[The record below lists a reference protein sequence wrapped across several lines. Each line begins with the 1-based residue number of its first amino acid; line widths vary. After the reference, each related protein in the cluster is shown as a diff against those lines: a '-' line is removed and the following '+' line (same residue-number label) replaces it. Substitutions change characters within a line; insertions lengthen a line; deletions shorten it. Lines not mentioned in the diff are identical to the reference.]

1 MLASSARLL
10 RLLSL
15 LQARARWTGAELT
28 ERLEVTDRTLR
39 RDMDRLRTLGYP
51 VHATSGPAGGYQ
63 LGAGR
68 SLPPLMLSDDEA
80 LAVALGLGSA
90 AATRVAGIADASARA
105 LAKLDVVLPTRLRRR
120 LLALRAAIVRPP
132 DGGPEVGLTAV
143 ATLASACSEHR
154 AASFDYAAHAGDVS
168 RREVE
173 PNRLALLG
181 GRWYLV
187 AWDRGRR
194 DWRTFRVDRIAALA
208 LAESCLP
215 REPPAEDIAT
225 YVSRGVS
232 SGAYGLRARVVF
244 AAPAE
249 AVRATVPP
257 AYGVVTPLGPDRC
270 RLEAGAS
277 HLDGFAVW
285 LAIVGLPF
293 TVEEPVELRARL
305 RELAARLAAA
315 GREDGAT

>member
-1 MLASSARLL
+1 MLSSSARLL

-28 ERLEVTDRTLR
+28 ERLAITDRTLR
-39 RDMDRLRTLGYP
+39 RDVDRLRTLGYP

-68 SLPPLMLSDDEA
+68 SLPPLMLADDEA
-80 LAVALGLGSA
+80 LAVAVGLSA
-90 AATRVAGIADASARA
+90 AGTAGVAGLPEASARA
-105 LAKLDVVLPTRLRRR
+105 LGKLDVVLPTRLRRR
-120 LLALRAAIVRPP
+120 LAALRAAIVRLP

-143 ATLASACSEHR
+143 AELASACSEHR
-154 AASFDYAAHAGDVS
+154 AAGFDYAGPGGQAS
-168 RREVE
+168 RRDVE

-194 DWRTFRVDRIAALA
+194 DWRTFRVDRIAGLT
-208 LAESCLP
+208 LGDPCLP
-215 REPPAEDIAT
+215 REPPDADIGA
-225 YVSRGVS
+225 YVSRGVAT
-232 SGAYGLRARVVF
+232 GAYPLRASVVF
-244 AAPAE
+244 EGPAE
-249 AVRATVPP
+249 AVRAVVPP
-257 AYGVVTPLGPDRC
+257 AYGVVTPLGPGRC

-277 HLDGFAVW
+277 YLDGFAVW

-293 TVEEPVELRARL
+293 TVEAPDALRGRL
-305 RELAARLAAA
+305 RELAGRLAAA
-315 GREDGAT
+315 GRAGEG

>member
-1 MLASSARLL
+1 MLTSSARLL

-90 AATRVAGIADASARA
+90 AATSVAGMADAASRA

-120 LLALRAAIVRPP
+120 LLALRGAIVRLP
-132 DGGPEVGLTAV
+132 DGGPEVGLAAV

-154 AASFDYAAHAGDVS
+154 AASFDYAAHRGEPS
-168 RREVE
+168 RRDVE

-187 AWDRGRR
+187 AWDRGRG
-194 DWRTFRVDRIAALA
+194 DWRTFRVDRITALA
-208 LAESCLP
+208 LAGPCLP
-215 REPPAEDIAT
+215 REPPSEDIAA

-232 SGAYGLRARVVF
+232 TGAYELRASVVF
-244 AAPAE
+244 AASAE

-277 HLDGFAVW
+277 YLDGFAVW
-285 LAIVGLPF
+285 LAIIGLPF
-293 TVEEPVELRARL
+293 TVESPPQLRARL
-305 RELAARLAAA
+305 RELAARLNAA
-315 GREDGAT
+315 GREDDAA